1 VNRIFGNGCS
11 RTWAE
16 RCIHVGW
23 PKPVGEMMSTIVRNG
38 WNNPQRVKHS
48 SYSRLRLVL
57 ISLAAWTAVGVIFAM
72 PRFAST
78 TVWWPLLRSSLAE
91 WWAWGLL
98 VPMIVAID
106 RRLPIAVNSLR
117 TRLAVHIAIGLLATL
132 VYSYLSAV
140 LQAILSVMSWSD
152 AVGFGPLHE
161 ALKGGFLWNLLVYL
175 LVVGGWQAVQYSQHY
190 LASQLRL
197 ERMERNFSEARLN
210 ALRMQL
216 DPHFLFNALNTISS
230 LVVSQPKLARGMIEQ
245 LGDLLRL
252 SLESGRR
259 QQVRLSEELE
269 FLGHYLAIQK
279 TRFGDSLNVVIEVS
293 ESARDV
299 MVPSLILQP
308 LVENAVRHGL
318 SSRPGGGTVW
328 VKARIDDNV
337 LYITVEDDGVGLGEN
352 WTEDRVGLGLGV
364 TRERIAML
372 HRTRG
377 AGLLIGP
384 REGGG
389 THVHV
394 SIPASAAEGHGDE

>member
-1 VNRIFGNGCS
+1 MLPALNTLQKVENG
-11 RTWAE
+11 A
-16 RCIHVGW
+16 
-23 PKPVGEMMSTIVRNG
+23 
-38 WNNPQRVKHS
+38 
-48 SYSRLRLVL
+48 YSKLRLAL
-57 ISLAAWTAVGVIFAM
+57 MSFAAWTAVGVAFAT
-72 PRFAST
+72 PRLAST
-78 TVWWPLLRSSLAE
+78 SAWWSVLRASLAD

-98 VPMIVAID
+98 VPVIVAID
-106 RRLPIAVNSLR
+106 RRLPIAVNKLG
-117 TRLAVHIAIGLLATL
+117 TRLAVHIAIGLPATL
-132 VYSYLSAV
+132 VYSYVSAI
-140 LQAILSVMSWSD
+140 LQAILGAMSWSD
-152 AVGFGPLHE
+152 AFSFGPLHD
-161 ALKGGFLWNLLVYL
+161 AVKGGFLWSLLVYL

-197 ERMERNFSEARLN
+197 ERLERNFSEARLN

-230 LVVSQPKLARGMIEQ
+230 LVVSQPKLARSMIEQ

-259 QQVRLSEELE
+259 QQVTLGEELE

-279 TRFGDSLNVVIEVS
+279 TRFGDNLHVVFDIS
-293 ESARDV
+293 ASARGV

-318 SSRPGGGTVW
+318 SPRPGGGTVW
-328 VKARIDDNV
+328 VRAAIDNDV

-372 HRTRG
+372 HRTTK
-377 AGLLIGP
+377 AGLVMGP
-384 REGGG
+384 RHDGG
-389 THVHV
+389 TQVRV
-394 SIPASAAEGHGDE
+394 SIPVSTEAYTDE

>member
-1 VNRIFGNGCS
+1 
-11 RTWAE
+11 
-16 RCIHVGW
+16 
-23 PKPVGEMMSTIVRNG
+23 
-38 WNNPQRVKHS
+38 
-48 SYSRLRLVL
+48 
-57 ISLAAWTAVGVIFAM
+57 M

-78 TVWWPLLRSSLAE
+78 TAWWFVLRTSLAD
-91 WWAWGLL
+91 WWAWALL
-98 VPMIVAID
+98 VPMIVAVD
-106 RRLPIAVNSLR
+106 RHLPIAVNRLG
-117 TRLAVHIAIGLLATL
+117 TRLAVHIVIGIPTTL
-132 VYSYLSAV
+132 VYSYVSAA
-140 LQAILSVMSWSD
+140 LQVMLGVMPWPD
-152 AVGFGPLHE
+152 MIGLGPLHE
-161 ALKGGFLWNLLVYL
+161 ALKGGFLWSLLVYL

-197 ERMERNFSEARLN
+197 ERLERNFSEARLN
-210 ALRMQL
+210 VLRMQL

-259 QQVRLSEELE
+259 QQVRLGKELE

-279 TRFGDSLNVVIEVS
+279 TRFGDSLHVVLDVPA
-293 ESARDV
+293 SARDV

-318 SSRPGGGTVW
+318 SPRPGGGTVW
-328 VKARIDDNV
+328 VRAMIEDAV
-337 LYITVEDDGVGLGEN
+337 LFITVEDDGVGLGEN
-352 WTEDRVGLGLGV
+352 WADDRVGLGLGI

-372 HRTRG
+372 HHTQD

-389 THVHV
+389 TVVRV
-394 SIPASAAEGHGDE
+394 SIPISVTEAYSDE